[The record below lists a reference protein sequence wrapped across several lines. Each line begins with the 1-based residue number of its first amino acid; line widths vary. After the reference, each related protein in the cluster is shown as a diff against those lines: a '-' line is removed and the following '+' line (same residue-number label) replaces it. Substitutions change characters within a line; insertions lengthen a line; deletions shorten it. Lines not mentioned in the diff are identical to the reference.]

1 MNKKYKLISRNA
13 DSRAVDSGG
22 CGGTETLPSECRPNV
37 GSKRQSRNKEG
48 GAAGLE
54 VVTPASRQTHFVG
67 PGCERAE
74 NLRQALRGQK
84 PRPTGKPAKSSA
96 PLLAES
102 SVLKLL
108 SIIGYVGA
116 SDRAIE
122 ALSAPASRARDR
134 PADAGSPIGPKGSVR
149 SRASRALFAA
159 RPGMRPGS
167 DSRSMAGASAFPWEK
182 KLVQAAREATETF
195 QR

>member
-1 MNKKYKLISRNA
+1 MRWNR
-13 DSRAVDSGG
+13 D
-22 CGGTETLPSECRPNV
+22 PSVQMSAQRWF
-37 GSKRQSRNKEG
+37 QEG

-108 SIIGYVGA
+108 SIIGYGGA